1 SAPIYDEQIRAE
13 YELQVLRNYKKLG
26 KEYKHWAKEVVQRTK
41 KRDDNVNIC
50 FIEKKINQLSSTIL
64 QTRATISRLQIEF
77 GDYWTQIA
85 LHKKYVKNSRTTDSN
100 TTASASSATTAIPR
114 ISFDIDQFGK
124 LLSNYIEDCI
134 QHLKKMCDR
143 RILLAKARMEEYK
156 ALEDFEQVSTASH
169 KIIHLVV
176 KPKMK

>member
-1 SAPIYDEQIRAE
+1 RLFSKISSISFFIVSNSLLTT
-13 YELQVLRNYKKLG
+13 LQYN
-26 KEYKHWAKEVVQRTK
+26 
-41 KRDDNVNIC
+41 
-50 FIEKKINQLSSTIL
+50 
-64 QTRATISRLQIEF
+64 
-77 GDYWTQIA
+77 
-85 LHKKYVKNSRTTDSN
+85 SN

-156 ALEDFEQVSTASH
+156 ALEDFEKVSTASH

-176 KPKMK
+176 KKKNEDMVY